1 MARRISMATRSELVA
16 AIVERYRLGSRS
28 DKCRILDEFVAVT
41 GYHRKHAIRVL
52 AGREKRPSGNKSNSL
67 RYGSNVREAL
77 IVLWE
82 TSERL
87 CSKRL
92 KPLIPY
98 CYLRL
103 SGMVGSSSMTR
114 CAPN

>member
-1 MARRISMATRSELVA
+1 MPPPHRRSTPTIVQDPRQRQFRTRGRSSEQFQRPWDL
-16 AIVERYRLGSRS
+16 ERTAPL
-28 DKCRILDEFVAVT
+28 
-41 GYHRKHAIRVL
+41 HRKHAIRVL

-92 KPLIPY
+92 KPLIPV
-98 CYLRL
+98 L
-103 SGMVGSSSMTR
+103 
-114 CAPN
+114 